1 MASQP
6 RFATYAEFWPHYIS
20 EHRDARGRWLHFVG
34 TTGFVT
40 VLCVCIAQAPLR
52 MGVALALGALLV
64 WGTWELEGQRSLA
77 PVLLAVIGLVGL
89 ANPLVVAGV
98 VWAYFFAWVGHF
110 GLEKNRPATFTY
122 PLWSLGSDFRMVAW
136 MLTGRL
142 WTGRG
147 EEVAPILD
155 R

>member
-64 WGTWELEGQRSLA
+64 WGTVDRAFQGESGEFV
-77 PVLLAVIGLVGL
+77 PVLDFDVNGIPVGLNNSRRYEWDHHKYQGGFLAGLVSPEFEGPRHRAQAL
-89 ANPLVVAGV
+89 
-98 VWAYFFAWVGHF
+98 
-110 GLEKNRPATFTY
+110 
-122 PLWSLGSDFRMVAW
+122 RMRHHRNQSASVS
-136 MLTGRL
+136 G
-142 WTGRG
+142 
-147 EEVAPILD
+147 
-155 R
+155 